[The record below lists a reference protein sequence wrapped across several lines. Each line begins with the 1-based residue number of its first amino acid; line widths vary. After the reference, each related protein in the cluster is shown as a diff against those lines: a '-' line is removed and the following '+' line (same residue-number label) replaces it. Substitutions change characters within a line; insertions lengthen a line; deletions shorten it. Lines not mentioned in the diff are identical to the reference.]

1 MNVIV
6 VEQVVGSFKKVILN
20 LEGGSRQRRRI
31 IKLFKNVNKHVD
43 FHSMVSIKETVKVV
57 VELEEIILRL
67 NDSVLENFQ
76 VFMEVEI
83 VLFIDKNKARDIIKA
98 IVDHIKLLKI

>member
-1 MNVIV
+1 
-6 VEQVVGSFKKVILN
+6 
-20 LEGGSRQRRRI
+20 
-31 IKLFKNVNKHVD
+31 
-43 FHSMVSIKETVKVV
+43 MVSIKETVKVV